1 MAFSAVPVKVLLRPS
16 VFAQAMY
23 PDDEIVPVVLVAVS
37 VVAVLMIL
45 AFNDP
50 GTFECVGACG

>member
-1 MAFSAVPVKVLLRPS
+1 MAFSAIAVKVLLRPS
-16 VFAQAMY
+16 AFAQAMY

>member
-1 MAFSAVPVKVLLRPS
+1 MAFSAIAAKVHSRPS
-16 VFAQAMY
+16 AFAQAMY

-45 AFNDP
+45 AFNYP

>member
-1 MAFSAVPVKVLLRPS
+1 
-16 VFAQAMY
+16 MY
-23 PDDEIVPVVLVAVS
+23 PDDEIVPIVLVAVS

-45 AFNDP
+45 AFNDS

>member
-1 MAFSAVPVKVLLRPS
+1 VS
-16 VFAQAMY
+16 V
-23 PDDEIVPVVLVAVS
+23 VVVLV
-37 VVAVLMIL
+37 IL

>member
-1 MAFSAVPVKVLLRPS
+1 MAFSVIPAKVSLRPS
-16 VFAQAMY
+16 AFAQAMY
-23 PDDEIVPVVLVAVS
+23 PDDEIVPVVLVAVG

>member
-1 MAFSAVPVKVLLRPS
+1 
-16 VFAQAMY
+16 MY

>member
-1 MAFSAVPVKVLLRPS
+1 MASSAIQGKVQRLW
-16 VFAQAMY
+16 VFAQVMY

-37 VVAVLMIL
+37 VVVVLVIL
-45 AFNDP
+45 AFNNP

>member
-1 MAFSAVPVKVLLRPS
+1 MAFNAIPVKVQLRPL
-16 VFAQAMY
+16 AYAEAMY

>member
-1 MAFSAVPVKVLLRPS
+1 MAFSTIAAKVQLKPS
-16 VFAQAMY
+16 AIAQVMY

-45 AFNDP
+45 AFNDS